1 VLQFVT
7 FALIFLAFSNDCIV
21 GIDGSFAHA
30 LWMSSRTAS
39 TLGFNQIYPEV
50 TCVGPNLVVMI
61 QVKVGWCAWWY
72 MQIYRRQEEA
82 DQAQQRHART
92 PVAAAAAGRRESFGL
107 LPYMQAGAGAAAT
120 VGVPTSSRCWVI

>member
-1 VLQFVT
+1 VPTTPAHHPNQRPIFTLPLQLRRWKFIIIFFTTYVLQFCS
-7 FALIFLAFSNDCIV
+7 FALIFMAFSSDCIV

-61 QVKVGWCAWWY
+61 QVRL
-72 MQIYRRQEEA
+72 Q
-82 DQAQQRHART
+82 
-92 PVAAAAAGRRESFGL
+92 P
-107 LPYMQAGAGAAAT
+107 
-120 VGVPTSSRCWVI
+120 

>member
-1 VLQFVT
+1 VLQFCS

-61 QVKVGWCAWWY
+61 QV
-72 MQIYRRQEEA
+72 R
-82 DQAQQRHART
+82 
-92 PVAAAAAGRRESFGL
+92 L
-107 LPYMQAGAGAAAT
+107 L
-120 VGVPTSSRCWVI
+120 

>member
-1 VLQFVT
+1 LNSTCFASPKPTAHTLHAHVNFSQHSVCCRHGGELRRWKFIIIFFTTYVLQFVT

-50 TCVGPNLVVMI
+50 TCVGPNLIVMI
-61 QVKVGWCAWWY
+61 QVRA
-72 MQIYRRQEEA
+72 
-82 DQAQQRHART
+82 
-92 PVAAAAAGRRESFGL
+92 S
-107 LPYMQAGAGAAAT
+107 
-120 VGVPTSSRCWVI
+120 